1 MLPGSG
7 QKEQRFLLRRP
18 PSHWHGVRPYTLLVT
33 SVDDILSGMR
43 RFNSLHK
50 KSVSLLQ
57 RMDTEL
63 GPLFG
68 CISAWVTKLDAYST
82 FPTLKIKDLQRIS
95 CIWMKNKDVIEHT
108 LAVLS
113 PPDEPNSVESLP
125 SL

>member
-7 QKEQRFLLRRP
+7 QKEQRFLPRRQS
-18 PSHWHGVRPYTLLVT
+18 SHRVRPYTLLVT

-43 RFNSLHK
+43 RFNSVHK

-63 GPLFG
+63 GTLFG
-68 CISAWVTKLDAYST
+68 CISVWVTKLDAYST
-82 FPTLKIKDLQRIS
+82 FPALKIKDLQRLS
-95 CIWMKNKDVIEHT
+95 CIWIKNKDAIDHI
-108 LAVLS
+108 LAILS
-113 PPDEPNSVESLP
+113 PPDEPNSFESLP